1 MTGDIMQR
9 INDHQRIEN
18 ILTTSSLNVLFSTM
32 NFLVFSFVLAY
43 YSLQIFAIFIIG
55 SFLYFLWILF
65 FLKKRRELDYKRFS
79 QISNEQSKVIEI
91 INGMQ
96 EIKLHNAEKQKR
108 WNWEHVQAKLFNISI
123 KSLALEQYQSVG
135 SNFLNEIKN
144 IIITII
150 SAKFVIEGE
159 ITLGMMLAISYIV
172 GQLNSPI
179 QQFINFIRQLQDAKI
194 SLERLGEIH
203 NKKDEDEETVS
214 NIKKIELDSDIK
226 ISNIDFT
233 FNSLYLF

>member
-1 MTGDIMQR
+1 M
-9 INDHQRIEN
+9 
-18 ILTTSSLNVLFSTM
+18 
-32 NFLVFSFVLAY
+32 
-43 YSLQIFAIFIIG
+43 
-55 SFLYFLWILF
+55 
-65 FLKKRRELDYKRFS
+65 
-79 QISNEQSKVIEI
+79 IEI

-108 WNWEHVQAKLFNISI
+108 WNWEHVQARLFNISI

-135 SNFLNEIKN
+135 SNFLNELKN

-150 SAKFVIEGE
+150 AAKFVIEGE

-179 QQFINFIRQLQDAKI
+179 QQFINFVWQLQDAKI

-203 NKKDEDEETVS
+203 NKEEEDIAINNSLKEIDLKADFQ
-214 NIKKIELDSDIK
+214 IK
-226 ISNIDFT
+226 NIDFR
-233 FNSLYLF
+233 YLGDQDFVIKDLSVTIPANKITAIVGTSGSGKTTLMKILLKFYQPQNGKILIGGTDLKNIPNNLDQNLFISI